1 MTYKMSAYSRWVR
14 NISSPSERPGEAFN
28 FIGGGVNNQV
38 LGSCSAILGGS
49 GNNDGGLPYV
59 GIFGCNI
66 TGAVACTFHANNYF
80 INNACLVSAGGH
92 GTLPAGSVY
101 VDDVHFGTYKVLLM
115 V

>member
-1 MTYKMSAYSRWVR
+1 MSAYSRWVR

-66 TGAVACTFHANNYF
+66 TGVTTCAFHANQFVAQNMY
-80 INNACLVSAGGH
+80 NATSAPPPLT
-92 GTLPAGSVY
+92 GTGILYYCVTSPGQCTVY
-101 VDDVHFGTYKVLLM
+101 IA
-115 V
+115 